1 MIATLKLR
9 RDELAKHRERA
20 ALRTN
25 GDLARAMKVN
35 PVTVS
40 KFLNGQRQPS
50 AELIAS
56 LLAALSEDVT
66 FHDLFEV
73 VREETA
79 A

>member
-25 GDLARAMKVN
+25 GALARAMNVN

-40 KFLNGQRQPS
+40 KFLNGHCQPS
-50 AELIAS
+50 ADLIAS
-56 LLAALSEDVT
+56 LLAALSDEVT

-73 VREETA
+73 VRGESA

>member
-20 ALRTN
+20 ALRTDR
-25 GDLARAMKVN
+25 DLAQAMKVN

>member
-73 VREETA
+73 VREEA
-79 A
+79 AA

>member
-20 ALRTN
+20 ALRTDS
-25 GDLARAMKVN
+25 DLAKAMNVN

-40 KFLNGQRQPS
+40 KFLNGHRQPS
-50 AELIAS
+50 ADLIAS